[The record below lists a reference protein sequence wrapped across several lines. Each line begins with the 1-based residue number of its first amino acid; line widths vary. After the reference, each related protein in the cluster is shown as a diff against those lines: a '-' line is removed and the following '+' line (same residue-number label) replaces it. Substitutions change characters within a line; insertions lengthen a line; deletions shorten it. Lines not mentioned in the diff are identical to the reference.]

1 MITSKKIPLNYIIS
15 ATYKDLLVL
24 IVFTFL
30 SFTIHLYTSFF
41 TIPIAISAFL
51 GTAISLIL
59 SFNLSQSYDRWWEAR
74 KIWGE
79 IVNDSRALTLQL
91 KRFTKEEDKERYKE
105 IVKLQIAWNYALVSM
120 LRKNENYSESL
131 NYIDE
136 DMQDSFILASHKPL
150 WIYNIIQEKL
160 KLFTS
165 LNAYEQIHIDSTLSR
180 LIAHMGK
187 SERIKNTI
195 FPREYQMLLHLSIY
209 FFLGFL
215 SISLANLGHNWEIFL
230 LILISVPFFL
240 LESTARHLQDP
251 FENMPSDVPIY
262 SISKNIE
269 INLLTLIEERNLPSP
284 IKDNGFFIN

>member
-1 MITSKKIPLNYIIS
+1 MITSKKIPLNYIIN
-15 ATYKDLLVL
+15 ATYKDLLIL
-24 IVFTFL
+24 IVFTSL
-30 SFTIHLYTSFF
+30 SFIIHLYTNFF

-91 KRFTKEEDKERYKE
+91 KRFTKKEDKERYKE

-131 NYIDE
+131 KYIDE
-136 DMQDSFILASHKPL
+136 DIQDSFILASHKPL

-165 LNAYEQIHIDSTLSR
+165 LNSYEQIHIDSTLSR
-180 LIAHMGK
+180 LIAYMGK

-240 LESTARHLQDP
+240 LESTARHLQNP
-251 FENMPSDVPIY
+251 FENIPSDVPIY
-262 SISKNIE
+262 SISRNIE
-269 INLLTLIEERNLPSP
+269 INLLTLIEEKNIPSP